1 MKILSRL
8 PLSETHSH
16 LAVPDGVAEVK
27 PFQIAV
33 MVSLSA
39 RNVLELDPGAP
50 RFPAVL
56 DTGHNHTFA
65 IRREHL
71 VRWGRTVGTER
82 GRIRVGGERVPLLAA
97 TVWIHPNVPGTAEV
111 ADRPAYPLELKEGIA
126 VYPPDVANPARLP
139 ILGLRAI
146 VLNNL
151 KLIID
156 GKRREV
162 TLKTAGWI

>member
-8 PLSETHSH
+8 PLSETHFH

-27 PFQIAV
+27 PFHIAV

-39 RNVLELDPGAP
+39 RSVLELDPGAP

-71 VRWGRTVGTER
+71 VNWSRMAGTER
-82 GRIRVGGERVPLLAA
+82 GRIRVGGERMPLVAA
-97 TVWIHPNVPGTAEV
+97 SVWIHPNLPGTAEV
-111 ADRPAYPLELKEGIA
+111 ADRPAFQLELKEGIA

-139 ILGLRAI
+139 ILGLRAL
-146 VLNNL
+146 VRNDLLCGRPHN
-151 KLIID
+151 KFC
-156 GKRREV
+156 V
-162 TLKTAGWI
+162 T